1 MASHLATFNNYQTMY
16 AILSGLND
24 GPVERLK
31 HTQAEVGPQD
41 IATYESLQAVCMAFL
56 ALVSRLVDGC

>member
-1 MASHLATFNNYQTMY
+1 MM

-31 HTQAEVGPQD
+31 HTQTEVGKED
-41 IATYESLQAVCMAFL
+41 MAIYENLQAVCTTF
-56 ALVSRLVDGC
+56 

>member
-1 MASHLATFNNYQTMY
+1 MY

-41 IATYESLQAVCMAFL
+41 IATYEALQNVCELIWM
-56 ALVSRLVDGC
+56 